1 MKRQVLLVVAL
12 ILVTT
17 GCVTSSFNY
26 TPPAITDVDN
36 QIVIDDP
43 FDEVWDRLVKNLAS
57 DFFVIN
63 NIDKNT
69 GIINVS
75 FSSNTPTEF
84 VSCGV
89 SVRKFTN
96 DWGTQVYEYDPSSS
110 TQYTLGNIL
119 SVRDVVRDTRLD
131 GRTNI
136 YVEPS
141 NDVGTTVSVNT
152 KYVVDVALFYT
163 NVYHQD
169 AGNEN
174 FTFDFSTKQPQ
185 VTSDG
190 ITCVAKG
197 NLEDKILDYAR

>member
-57 DFFVIN
+57 GFFVIN

-136 YVEPS
+136 YVAPS
-141 NDVGTTVSVNT
+141 NEGGTTVSVNT
-152 KYVVDVALFYT
+152 KYVVDVTLSYT
-163 NVYHQD
+163 DVYHRP
-169 AGNEN
+169 AGSEN

-197 NLEDKILDYAR
+197 NVEDKILDYAR

>member
-1 MKRQVLLVVAL
+1 MTRQVLLVVAL

-26 TPPAITDVDN
+26 TPPAITEVDN
-36 QIVIDDP
+36 QIIIGDP

-63 NIDKNT
+63 DIEKNS
-69 GIINVS
+69 GIIDVS

-89 SVRKFTN
+89 AVRKFTN

-136 YVEPS
+136 YVAPS
-141 NDVGTTVSVNT
+141 DEAGTTVSVDT
-152 KYVVDVALFYT
+152 KYVVDVTLSYT
-163 NVYHQD
+163 DVVRRP
-169 AGNEN
+169 AGSEN

-190 ITCVAKG
+190 ITCVARG